1 VYSLKELASVLGAEW
16 KGNGEARI
24 SGLST
29 LAQAQNG
36 QLSFLANAKYQKHLE
51 LTQAS
56 AVIITEELSH
66 LAPCNC
72 LIHENPYLT
81 FARATQLFNNA
92 PRDVA
97 GIHRSAVISES
108 ASVSALA
115 SIGAHAVISDRAV
128 IEDHVVIGAGCIVG
142 EGSRVGV
149 SSRLH
154 ANVTLYHDVKIGE
167 HCVIHSG
174 AVIGADGF
182 GFAPSDQGWQ
192 KIYQLGGVTVEN
204 RVEIGAGTTI
214 DRGALLD
221 THIGEGV
228 IIDNQV
234 QIAHNVVIGENTAIA
249 GCTAIAGSTEIG
261 KNCTIAGAVGIVG
274 HLTIADNVHVTAMS
288 LVTGSIK
295 EAGAYS
301 SGTPMLKTAKWRRN
315 AVRYGQLD
323 SLAKRVSIIEKNSVS
338 S

>member
-1 VYSLKELASVLGAEW
+1 MYSLKELASALGAEW
-16 KGNGEARI
+16 KGNGETRI

-29 LAQAQNG
+29 LTRAENG
-36 QLSFLANAKYQKHLE
+36 QLTFLANAKYQKHLE
-51 LTQAS
+51 STQAS
-56 AVIITEELSH
+56 VVIITDELSH
-66 LAPCNC
+66 LAPCDC

-92 PRDVA
+92 PLAVA
-97 GIHRSAVISES
+97 GVHSTAVV
-108 ASVSALA
+108 AGSALVSPSA
-115 SIGAHAVISDRAV
+115 SIGPNAVIADKAV
-128 IEDHVVIGAGCIVG
+128 IEDYAVIGAGCFVG
-142 EGSRVGV
+142 EGSCVGA
-149 SSRLH
+149 SSCLH
-154 ANVTLYHDVKIGE
+154 ANVSVYHDVKIGQ

-182 GFAPSDQGWQ
+182 GFAPSEQGWQ

-221 THIGEGV
+221 TYIGEGV

-234 QIAHNVVIGENTAIA
+234 QIAHNVVIGEYTAIA

-274 HLTIADNVHVTAMS
+274 HLTIVDNVHVTAMS

-295 EAGAYS
+295 KAGAYS
-301 SGTPMLKTAKWRRN
+301 SGTPMLETAKWRRN

-323 SLAKRVSIIEKNSVS
+323 GLAKRVSKIEKKFT
-338 S
+338 